1 MWRDAMPMI
10 SIVAR
15 RYNTNLQRPPQL
27 LIKPKKSVL
36 RRRETILNLKG
47 QGPLNIK
54 NKCPAAQWEI
64 ISYLLIPL
72 KTPVSFR

>member
-1 MWRDAMPMI
+1 MEI
-10 SIVAR
+10 
-15 RYNTNLQRPPQL
+15 L
-27 LIKPKKSVL
+27 
-36 RRRETILNLKG
+36 ETVCSAAGHK
-47 QGPLNIK
+47 NIK

>member
-1 MWRDAMPMI
+1 MI

-36 RRRETILNLKG
+36 RRRETIFNLKG
-47 QGPLNIK
+47 QDPLNLK
-54 NKCPAAQWEI
+54 NKCPAA
-64 ISYLLIPL
+64 
-72 KTPVSFR
+72 

>member
-27 LIKPKKSVL
+27 LIKPKKK
-36 RRRETILNLKG
+36 RI
-47 QGPLNIK
+47 
-54 NKCPAAQWEI
+54 
-64 ISYLLIPL
+64 
-72 KTPVSFR
+72 KTPRNYS

>member
-1 MWRDAMPMI
+1 M
-10 SIVAR
+10 
-15 RYNTNLQRPPQL
+15 L
-27 LIKPKKSVL
+27 KSEV
-36 RRRETILNLKG
+36 LNLKG

-72 KTPVSFR
+72 KTFSSFQEEKKLKHFI

>member
-1 MWRDAMPMI
+1 
-10 SIVAR
+10 VAR
-15 RYNTNLQRPPQL
+15 RYHKKFAAAATITDQALKKC
-27 LIKPKKSVL
+27 IKTLKSEV
-36 RRRETILNLKG
+36 LNLKG

-54 NKCPAAQWEI
+54 NKFPAAQWEI

>member
-1 MWRDAMPMI
+1 MI

-36 RRRETILNLKG
+36 RRRETIFKFKG
-47 QGPLNIK
+47 TRPFK
-54 NKCPAAQWEI
+54 YK
-64 ISYLLIPL
+64 
-72 KTPVSFR
+72 K

>member
-1 MWRDAMPMI
+1 LI

-36 RRRETILNLKG
+36 RRRETFFKFKG
-47 QGPLNIK
+47 TRPFK
-54 NKCPAAQWEI
+54 YK
-64 ISYLLIPL
+64 
-72 KTPVSFR
+72 K